1 MSNKD
6 IAVPVSGLQNATGAL
21 DQRPAPFKGSIFLVR
36 VEQNKIVE
44 SFLCS
49 RIDKH
54 PAHIEIIAVSV
65 DEKKLAKCKDSYLL
79 MDKNLLTE
87 MYFPWNRIVSIR
99 NLNYKAK

>member
-21 DQRPAPFKGSIFLVR
+21 DQRPMAFKGSIFIVK
-36 VEQNKIVE
+36 VEQNKLIE
-44 SFLCS
+44 SFLCT

-54 PAHIEIIAVSV
+54 SSHVEIIAVSV
-65 DEKKLAKCKDSYLL
+65 DEKKLAKCKDPSLL